1 MVPCLSR
8 SLVGRQLVK
17 TGRDGH
23 QKEWYKAPYHFELED
38 SEGRGSGEVEASVPQ
53 DPAAQGSSEAE

>member
-1 MVPCLSR
+1 MVSCLSR

-38 SEGRGSGEVEASVPQ
+38 SEGRGFGEASVPQ